1 MKKLLFLLFIIVV
14 SLYSCS
20 SQDDYDFD
28 MRTKHSPMQ
37 ESTRSVEEKYE
48 DVNFHLC
55 VTYSPSMTDCVG
67 LVSFSR
73 IILYSYF
80 GDDAYNP
87 PLIGSYNVDYY
98 SQSQCLGGSFN
109 YDRMMTFSIPSKD
122 MLIQNERW
130 YMTVEI
136 DIAPYLKFGDYK
148 VILYNAFQEDWT
160 IELGE
165 VICTSVQAGD
175 KYQMPMTELMNE
187 YTGQRDFYLQLYV
200 VPYNN

>member
-1 MKKLLFLLFIIVV
+1 
-14 SLYSCS
+14 
-20 SQDDYDFD
+20 
-28 MRTKHSPMQ
+28 
-37 ESTRSVEEKYE
+37 
-48 DVNFHLC
+48 
-55 VTYSPSMTDCVG
+55 
-67 LVSFSR
+67 
-73 IILYSYF
+73 
-80 GDDAYNP
+80 
-87 PLIGSYNVDYY
+87 
-98 SQSQCLGGSFN
+98 
-109 YDRMMTFSIPSKD
+109 